1 MTLRATVERLA
12 PTGEGVVRTREGV
25 GLVEGALPGE
35 EVDVEIVRVSSK
47 IWRGKVSAV
56 RVASPARRSG
66 GHADGCP
73 ACDWA
78 HFDPVAARAA
88 KRALF
93 LETMSRIGRLAPE
106 LFRELPIE
114 PSPAAY
120 RLRSRFHASGRGD
133 AAALGGYAPRTH
145 RVEPL
150 EACEALT
157 DEMRASL
164 PRLADALRSSG
175 VLASEVATLESLD
188 ASRRLARFR
197 VFPEEG
203 PVAKLA
209 RSVAPRFDG
218 VRIEDSAG
226 RVLHRSGEPRLWL
239 AIAGR
244 ELPATPD
251 SFFQANRFLVEP
263 LSEFV
268 RAAAGELEPGDA
280 LDAFAGVGLF
290 AAALLDAGHRVVSVE
305 GHGAAAEEAKLAR
318 TRWHA
323 GGRWRIERASVLDFA
338 ASDPGREAVVV
349 ADPPRAG
356 LGPALSRALA
366 ARAAKRFVY
375 VSCDPATLARDLAW
389 ILPEGWEIADARLFD
404 LFPLTHRV
412 ESVVVL
418 DRPSA
423 A

>member
-1 MTLRATVERLA
+1 MRARARSGEERCRPCASRRPRGAPAGTPTAARRATR
-12 PTGEGVVRTREGV
+12 
-25 GLVEGALPGE
+25 
-35 EVDVEIVRVSSK
+35 
-47 IWRGKVSAV
+47 
-56 RVASPARRSG
+56 
-66 GHADGCP
+66 
-73 ACDWA
+73 A

-106 LFRELPIE
+106 LFRELPSK

-175 VLASEVATLESLD
+175 VLASEVATLSRI
-188 ASRRLARFR
+188 ARRLPAPRAVPR
-197 VFPEEG
+197 SPEEG
-203 PVAKLA
+203 PVAKPA

-239 AIAGR
+239 AIAG
-244 ELPATPD
+244 PA
-251 SFFQANRFLVEP
+251 SFRRRRTRSSRRNRFLVEP

-268 RAAAGELEPGDA
+268 RAAAGE
-280 LDAFAGVGLF
+280 
-290 AAALLDAGHRVVSVE
+290 
-305 GHGAAAEEAKLAR
+305 
-318 TRWHA
+318 
-323 GGRWRIERASVLDFA
+323 
-338 ASDPGREAVVV
+338 
-349 ADPPRAG
+349 
-356 LGPALSRALA
+356 
-366 ARAAKRFVY
+366 ARARRRARRLRR
-375 VSCDPATLARDLAW
+375 SRTLRGGAPRC
-389 ILPEGWEIADARLFD
+389 
-404 LFPLTHRV
+404 
-412 ESVVVL
+412 
-418 DRPSA
+418 RPSG
-423 A
+423 